1 LCIKGQKVHL
11 FRPSLGFLVEAQP
24 RLKNR
29 RGEKALFDRGAHNV
43 FRVGLGKDFEKH
55 ELTVNF
61 IFRIVSHSIP
71 DFEKNS
77 NNAILFI
84 YFHGY

>member
-1 LCIKGQKVHL
+1 VHL

-24 RLKNR
+24 RLENR
-29 RGEKALFDRGAHNV
+29 RGQKALFDRGAHNV